1 MPYREGYNREKKA
14 AADKRYAE
22 KNKDKVNYI
31 KSKSSAK
38 SFILKKCTKDD
49 LKEVEKW
56 IKEREEI
63 LCKEN

>member
-14 AADKRYAE
+14 AADKRYSE

-38 SFILKKCTKDD
+38 NFILKKCTKDD
-49 LKEVEKW
+49 LEEVLDW
-56 IKEREEI
+56 IEERRNI
-63 LCKEN
+63 LNE

>member
-14 AADKRYAE
+14 AADKRYSE

-49 LKEVEKW
+49 LEEVLDW
-56 IKEREEI
+56 IEERRNI
-63 LCKEN
+63 LNE

>member
-49 LKEVEKW
+49 LEEVLDW
-56 IKEREEI
+56 IEERRNI
-63 LCKEN
+63 LNE